1 MIKIEHWYTKEE
13 SYSINEVCEEFRIS
27 YSIIKS
33 CKILTVNLKLRK
45 KRALEIIVFLIII
58 DIKKAKEPGDFS

>member
-13 SYSINEVCEEFRIS
+13 SYSINEICEKFRIS

-33 CKILTVNLKLRK
+33 CKILIVNSELRK
-45 KRALEIIVFLIII
+45 KPALEIIVFLIII